1 MIEEQRRTVAALS
14 PRTRSSTGGVAADEE
29 AGALDP
35 LLEPAAVKVISQEQD
50 EVRVRSELGQSW
62 SRVRVTCSKR
72 RR

>member
-35 LLEPAAVKVISQEQD
+35 LLEPAAVKVISQE
-50 EVRVRSELGQSW
+50 RMRLELGQS
-62 SRVRVTCSKR
+62 
-72 RR
+72 